1 MRAATIHAMADFER
15 TPGVP
20 GILGDLLW
28 VSASEFSD
36 DEGGYRPVDPAPL
49 ARLLYAAIR
58 HRG

>member
-1 MRAATIHAMADFER
+1 MADFER